1 MKKFAYKAWRAIF
14 TCIMF
19 VIASFLYGMAMW
31 YLVRIFDDTAKFLP
45 YFGLG
50 LLLEVAVV
58 LQNLEKEKKD
68 NI

>member
-1 MKKFAYKAWRAIF
+1 
-14 TCIMF
+14 MF